1 MELARI
7 LAASMARNASDII
20 LTAGRA
26 PMIRVNGSLT
36 PEGTAPLSPEDTETL
51 ISSILN
57 QDQKAEFDKENELD
71 LAIAFAD
78 AGRFRVNVFR
88 QQGFVGAAFRP
99 IMSRIPSIESL
110 QLPMVVSQF
119 CSMPSGLICVTGP
132 TGSGKSTTLAAM
144 INHINLTRSC
154 HIVTVEDPIEFI
166 HPHRLSVI
174 EQREIGKD
182 TLNYSTALKY
192 VLRQCPDVILVGEMR
207 DLETIAA
214 ALTIA
219 ETGHLVFSTLHTQSS
234 AKTIDRI
241 IDVFPPYQ
249 QQQIRAQLAST
260 LRGVISQVLLPRQDG
275 CGRIAAREIMVVT
288 PAVSNLIREG
298 KVFQIPTAI
307 QTGSAVGMQSMDQ
320 SLSQLKMTG
329 LISNEVFQARASKAA
344 PGAPGQI

>member
-1 MELARI
+1 MELSQL
-7 LAASMARNASDII
+7 LAVAMTKNTSDII
-20 LTAGRA
+20 LTVGRA
-26 PMIRVNGSLT
+26 PMLRINGNLIAEGST
-36 PEGTAPLSPEDTETL
+36 PLSAEDTEKLIFSILSPEQ
-51 ISSILN
+51 I
-57 QDQKAEFDKENELD
+57 AEFKDDNELD
-71 LAIAFAD
+71 LAVAFAD
-78 AGRFRVNVFR
+78 SGRFRVNVFR
-88 QQGFVGAAFRP
+88 QQGHVGAAFRP
-99 IMSRIPSIESL
+99 IMTQIPTIESL
-110 QLPMVVSQF
+110 QLPPVVSQF

-144 INHINLTRSC
+144 INHINRSRQC
-154 HIVTVEDPIEFI
+154 HIVTVEDPIEFV
-166 HPHRLSVI
+166 HPHQLSVV

-192 VLRQCPDVILVGEMR
+192 VLRQCPDIILVGEMR

-275 CGRIAAREIMVVT
+275 RGRVAAREIMVVT
-288 PAVSNLIREG
+288 PAIANLVREG
-298 KVFQIPTAI
+298 KIYQLPTAI

-320 SLSQLKMTG
+320 SLNQLKMSG
-329 LISNEVFQARASKAA
+329 LISNEVFQSRVSRTT
-344 PGAPGQI
+344 PGQN